1 MVFIPCK
8 FWKKEYL
15 MNTKKALKNSTI
27 STLAQ
32 IATLFFQLI
41 NRRIFVK
48 FLNVDY
54 LGYHSLFVNIFLL
67 LSVAEAGIGNIVSF
81 HLYREIYENN
91 EEEIGK
97 LMYLYQC
104 LYRVIAIIVFFLGCG
119 CYCFLPYFIRESSIS
134 WSFLSLIYFLQLGGV
149 VAGYFLSYR
158 RTIYIVTQQEY
169 KCIEIDLYTSIVI
182 QIIQLLTLALFK
194 NYLIYLI
201 LQIST
206 TIISSFIILKKT
218 DREYPYLNKRYLVKK
233 EDIKKRN
240 FLSDAGNFII
250 HRISYAIYGGTDSII
265 ISAFCGVRTVAL
277 YGSYLTIQ
285 SGVTQILNRFF
296 NPLQAAIGNIIHSER
311 KKAELWDQFE
321 VIDILCHFLANYLSL
336 GFLIFYQPVIQIWL
350 GKTFLL
356 PDAFVIIFSANYYF
370 VTVWESVYRYRAVFG
385 GYKQDRVYMIYSAIL
400 NLIISI
406 CLAKRIGIVGI
417 QIGTMI
423 GYFSIAFGRIKFV
436 IGDYFNRSIIKYLVK
451 HFILFLVVIFEGAIC
466 YKLTRKI
473 DINCKGMI
481 YRGIMWAVVPAITS
495 SFVNLRNPYFKL
507 FLRYIK
513 NVKAIIGNR
522 LNLKNNKYK

>member
-1 MVFIPCK
+1 
-8 FWKKEYL
+8 

-27 STLAQ
+27 STIAQ
-32 IATLFFQLI
+32 IIALLFQII
-41 NRRIFVK
+41 NRRIFVT
-48 FLNVDY
+48 FLNVDF
-54 LGYHSLFVNIFLL
+54 LGYHSLFVNVFLL

-104 LYRVIAIIVFFLGCG
+104 LYRLIAIIVLFLGCG
-119 CYCFLPYFIRESSIS
+119 CYFFLPYFIREISIS
-134 WSFLSLIYFLQLGGV
+134 WPYLSLIYFLQLGGV
-149 VAGYFLSYR
+149 IAGYFVSYR

-169 KCIEIDLYTSIVI
+169 KCIEIDLYTSIII
-182 QIIQLLTLALFK
+182 QVIQLLTLALFK
-194 NYLIYLI
+194 NYLIYLV

-206 TIISSFIILKKT
+206 TIISNFIILKKT
-218 DREYPYLNKRYLVKK
+218 DREYPYLTRKYVVKK
-233 EDIKKRN
+233 EDINKRN

-265 ISAFCGVRTVAL
+265 ISMFCGVRTVAL

-285 SGVTQILNRFF
+285 SGINQILNRFF
-296 NPLQAAIGNIIHSER
+296 NPLQAAIGNIVHSER
-311 KKAELWDQFE
+311 QKTELWSQFQ
-321 VIDILCHFLANYLSL
+321 VIDILCYFLANYLSL

-350 GKTFLL
+350 GKPFLL
-356 PDAFVIIFSANYYF
+356 SDAFVIIFSINYYF
-370 VTVWESVYRYRAVFG
+370 VIVWESVYRYRAVFG

-400 NLIISI
+400 NLVISI
-406 CLAKRIGIVGI
+406 WLAKRIGIVGI

-436 IGDYFNRSIIKYLVK
+436 IGDYFKRSIIKYLVK
-451 HFILFLVVIFEGAIC
+451 DFILFLTVMFEGAIC
-466 YKLTRKI
+466 YKLTRTV
-473 DINCKGMI
+473 DINCKGMV
-481 YRGIMWAVVPAITS
+481 YRGIMWAVVPAITGT
-495 SFVNLRNPYFKL
+495 FINLKNPHFKL

-513 NVKAIIGNR
+513 DVKGIIGNR
-522 LNLKNNKYK
+522 ISQKADKYK

>member
-1 MVFIPCK
+1 M
-8 FWKKEYL
+8 
-15 MNTKKALKNSTI
+15 
-27 STLAQ
+27 
-32 IATLFFQLI
+32 
-41 NRRIFVK
+41 
-48 FLNVDY
+48 
-54 LGYHSLFVNIFLL
+54 NIFLL

-169 KCIEIDLYTSIVI
+169 KCVEIDLYTSIVI

-240 FLSDAGNFII
+240 FLSSGGGNTK
-250 HRISYAIYGGTDSII
+250 SV
-265 ISAFCGVRTVAL
+265 CL
-277 YGSYLTIQ
+277 Y
-285 SGVTQILNRFF
+285 F
-296 NPLQAAIGNIIHSER
+296 
-311 KKAELWDQFE
+311 
-321 VIDILCHFLANYLSL
+321 
-336 GFLIFYQPVIQIWL
+336 
-350 GKTFLL
+350 
-356 PDAFVIIFSANYYF
+356 
-370 VTVWESVYRYRAVFG
+370 
-385 GYKQDRVYMIYSAIL
+385 
-400 NLIISI
+400 
-406 CLAKRIGIVGI
+406 
-417 QIGTMI
+417 
-423 GYFSIAFGRIKFV
+423 
-436 IGDYFNRSIIKYLVK
+436 
-451 HFILFLVVIFEGAIC
+451 
-466 YKLTRKI
+466 
-473 DINCKGMI
+473 
-481 YRGIMWAVVPAITS
+481 
-495 SFVNLRNPYFKL
+495 
-507 FLRYIK
+507 
-513 NVKAIIGNR
+513 
-522 LNLKNNKYK
+522 